1 MLVEE
6 IMTKNLKTATP
17 EFTLMEVAELMRD
30 SDCGSIPVVKS
41 EKDKKA
47 VGIITDRDI
56 VVRAVAEGA
65 DMSEAEVGEYMTS
78 STLTVSPG
86 DTVEDCLEMME
97 TEKVRRVIVVDREG
111 NCIGIVSQAKIA
123 LNVPGRVAGELL
135 QEISR

>member
-1 MLVEE
+1 MIVEE

-30 SDCGSIPVVKS
+30 SDCGSIPVIKS

-56 VVRAVAEGA
+56 VVRAVAEGV
-65 DMSEAEVGEYMTS
+65 DITEAEVGEYMTS
-78 STLTVSPG
+78 STLTISPG
-86 DTVEDCLEMME
+86 DSLEDCLEMME
-97 TEKVRRVIVVDREG
+97 TEQVRRVIVVDTEG
-111 NCIGIVSQAKIA
+111 NCIGIVTQSQIA
-123 LNVPGRVAGELL
+123 LSVPGRVAGELL